1 MFGLVVCFHCYPYI
15 TDKIDSIFS
24 NVRFRGAEVSDKVL
38 SYWSNIK
45 DNFSQD
51 IGEKLFELRCENIK
65 LKLKADQV
73 NSVIDENNQLKK
85 LLKMKES
92 ANSEIVFAKVVDIFN
107 NDFVRSALINVGRN
121 HNVELDNFA
130 YNEDGLIGRVI
141 EVDENWSKVLF
152 IVDANSNIPARIAGM
167 NAMLSGDNSDLLKVN
182 LLKEEIKEGDKV
194 ESSSYGKVFQDDI
207 LIGKVMKKDDEFFV
221 VPSVNF
227 NNLKYVCIGKCQ
239 D

>member
-15 TDKIDSIFS
+15 ADKVDFVFS
-24 NVRFRGAEVSDKVL
+24 NVRFGVFEVSDKIL

-121 HNVELDNFA
+121 QNVELDNFA